1 LNVEMKDYYR
11 ILGVPED
18 ASQEDIKAAFRK
30 LAFQYHP
37 DVNPGKEKQAEEKF
51 KEINESYSVLGDAA
65 KRRQYDYARRS
76 GFVGASAPGFGY
88 SQSDIFRDAFSNP
101 AFAEELNRMF
111 QQAGLRFD
119 QEFMNQTFFSGRG
132 VAYTFSFGP
141 GGFSRQAYRF
151 GGGAKTDAGP
161 PAQELPAYK
170 PGLVER
176 MLSWAI
182 MGLTRFSLRTIFG
195 LELPAPPAEN
205 LDERQEFVL
214 TQVEAEA
221 GGEKPVTVRHGW
233 QRKKLMV
240 KVPAGARDGTSIRL
254 KGMGRKKGKER
265 KAATFTFRSESGKNR
280 SQSGNSA

>member
-1 LNVEMKDYYR
+1 MKDYYQ

-37 DVNPGKEKQAEEKF
+37 DVNPGREKQAEEKF
-51 KEINESYSVLGDAA
+51 KEINEAYSVLGDAA

-76 GFVGASAPGFGY
+76 GFVGAGAPGSGY
-88 SQSDIFRDAFSNP
+88 SQADIFRDAFSNP

-132 VAYTFSFGP
+132 VVYSFSFGP

-151 GGGAKTDAGP
+151 GEGAGASAGP
-161 PAQELPAYK
+161 PQELPAYK

-176 MLSWAI
+176 MLSRAT
-182 MGLTRFSLRTIFG
+182 MGLMRFSLRTIFG
-195 LELPAPPAEN
+195 LELPAPPAES
-205 LDERQEFVL
+205 LDERQEFIL
-214 TQVEAEA
+214 TPAEAEA
-221 GGEKPVTVRHGW
+221 GGEKSVTVRHGW
-233 QRKKLMV
+233 SRKRLMV
-240 KVPAGARDGTSIRL
+240 KVPAGVKDGADIRL
-254 KGMGRKKGKER
+254 KGMGKRNGKV
-265 KAATFTFRSESGKNR
+265 SGDLYLRVRVREEPKSIR
-280 SQSGNSA
+280 Q